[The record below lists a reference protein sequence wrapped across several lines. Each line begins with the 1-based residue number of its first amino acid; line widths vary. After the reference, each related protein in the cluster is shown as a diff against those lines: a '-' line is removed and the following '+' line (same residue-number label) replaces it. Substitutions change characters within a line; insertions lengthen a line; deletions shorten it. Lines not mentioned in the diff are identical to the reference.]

1 VAEAIKLGDKPKSL
15 KVGIVPCNGEE
26 ICEGTMTRFACRKVL
41 DELRPGRTVTLCLPL
56 FIAGDEKERNFANRF
71 PTITVDGCDKRCSQ
85 ISTEKLSGKPAYSL
99 VVSEILEEHGLETP
113 GSRRHLTEEDDF
125 AVDVVAGEI
134 ARKVDEILAGQGE

>member
-1 VAEAIKLGDKPKSL
+1 MAQAIKLDDKPKAL

-26 ICEGTMTRFACRKVL
+26 ICQGTLTRFACRKVL
-41 DELRPGRTVTLCLPL
+41 DELRPGQTVTLCLPL

-99 VVSEILEEHGLETP
+99 LVTEVLEKQNIKLP
-113 GSRRHLTEEDDF
+113 ASPRWLTDEGQK
-125 AVDVVAGEI
+125 AVDILAEEI
-134 ARKVDEILAGQGE
+134 ARRVDEILGSGGD